1 MNRTGTPHFTLKM
14 LFKSFKAAV
23 KSLFESGSNR
33 EFKRLKDFIA
43 S

>member
-1 MNRTGTPHFTLKM
+1 MNRTGTPHSTLKV
-14 LFKSFKAAV
+14 LFRSLIAAV
-23 KSLFESGSNR
+23 KSVFESGSNR